1 VEKKPSTP
9 AGTASLGRRESE
21 ADLEAVGLERAASDS
36 PSPVMR
42 EFARIAIAHR
52 LTLGGLARRLNQR
65 DGTKLKAVNVSRHF
79 ASGQPRELTVISYA
93 AVLGVSKSYLGFL
106 SGELIP
112 RPDVEEALRRAIELT
127 RALIVKTLKEDPG
140 EAAEWARAFALAQMR
155 QEAGITDDR
164 AAKHES
170 AAAVIGIQLTALA
183 DRLGP
188 RVGLLSALG
197 EDIRLV
203 TLQSALLQVFS
214 KDSGDDVA
222 HVIAFVMRLL
232 RSRDIDT
239 SAMEAALERVSR
251 TWRIGDLT
259 RHDYSMDLTE
269 ET

>member
-1 VEKKPSTP
+1 
-9 AGTASLGRRESE
+9 
-21 ADLEAVGLERAASDS
+21 
-36 PSPVMR
+36 MR

-112 RPDVEEALRRAIELT
+112 RPDVEEALRRAIVELKMRAHLFRGDAVELT